1 MYVIKYPIKP
11 ENKLLGEN
19 NVTIS
24 VSLEYPLHFRY
35 RKPHDELIYK
45 KSFVNKKP
53 EFYFDCLTLNYYM
66 NRTIPNFNDAFV
78 FGTVSKVMSRI
89 YSSSDNINEEDLI
102 RLIPN
107 GDLNHL
113 PFILISTLAVTLGAA
128 FFIGWKI
135 LEKK

>member
-1 MYVIKYPIKP
+1 MYMIKYPIKP
-11 ENKLLGEN
+11 ENKLFGEN

-24 VSLEYPLHFRY
+24 ISLEYPLHFRY
-35 RKPHDELIYK
+35 RKPHHELTYK
-45 KSFVNKKP
+45 KSFVNQKP
-53 EFYFDCLTLNYYM
+53 EFYFDCMTLNYYM
-66 NRTIPNFNDAFV
+66 NRTIPNFNDIFV

-89 YSSSDNINEEDLI
+89 YSSSDNNDEENLI

-113 PFILISTLAVTLGAA
+113 PFILISTLAVTLCAA